1 MAFKRGGYNGN
12 PNLKQVGEQIEF
24 TKYQLQEIA
33 KCATSVEYFV
43 ENYAKI
49 VSLDE
54 GIVLFKPYPYQK
66 RTIKAIHENRKVAF
80 LCGRQLG
87 KSTIVAGYVAWY
99 ALFNDNK
106 NAVILANKMSSAK
119 EIFSRAQMIIE
130 YCPKWLQQGVKTW
143 NKTSFELEN
152 GTKVSCGATTASSGR
167 SGSISMLILD
177 EFAFVSPSL
186 AEEFMASV
194 FPTISSSQTSKLVIV
209 STPNGM
215 NHYYKIWTEAEQG
228 INGFVPIKGHW
239 SEHPKRSQAW
249 ADEQRAIL
257 GDVKFFQEV
266 EAQFQGSSNTLI
278 KGEKIAALP
287 TKKPIAESPDGFVC
301 YEAPDKKKSYVM
313 TVDVAKGEEQDS
325 SAFVIFDISQLP
337 YKVVATFKNST
348 INTLTYPEI
357 VHHYAQMYNE
367 AFVLVEIN
375 SLGQQ
380 VADSLYYD
388 IEYEN
393 MYMSIKTKK
402 GDDIREGFSGKM
414 RPGFETT
421 KKTKMIGCNAI
432 KLIVEQDNIE
442 VNSLDII
449 SEMSTFVR
457 SGSSWKA
464 EEGKHDDLMM
474 CMVTF
479 GFLTQTTA
487 FKNLFDYSLRKE
499 FIKTQLS
506 QIQSEELPIGFF
518 VDGREQEDLPF
529 PINF

>member
-1 MAFKRGGYNGN
+1 MLIENSRFEILTETGFSDFGGIRVGYSENICIVTFSDGASIRCTLNHLIKTDKKFSPAKTLKPGIRCGN
-12 PNLKQVGEQIEF
+12 
-24 TKYQLQEIA
+24 
-33 KCATSVEYFV
+33 
-43 ENYAKI
+43 KI
-49 VSLDE
+49 VVS
-54 GIVLFKPYPYQK
+54 IVL
-66 RTIKAIHENRKVAF
+66 IKEPR
-80 LCGRQLG
+80 
-87 KSTIVAGYVAWY
+87 IVYDLV
-99 ALFNDNK
+99 N
-106 NAVILANKMSSAK
+106 VSANSCY
-119 EIFSRAQMIIE
+119 ITNGI
-130 YCPKWLQQGVKTW
+130 
-143 NKTSFELEN
+143 TSHNCSF
-152 GTKVSCGATTASSGR
+152 
-167 SGSISMLILD
+167 I
-177 EFAFVSPSL
+177 
-186 AEEFMASV
+186 
-194 FPTISSSQTSKLVIV
+194 
-209 STPNGM
+209 
-215 NHYYKIWTEAEQG
+215 
-228 INGFVPIKGHW
+228 
-239 SEHPKRSQAW
+239 
-249 ADEQRAIL
+249 
-257 GDVKFFQEV
+257 
-266 EAQFQGSSNTLI
+266 GSSNTLI

>member
-1 MAFKRGGYNGN
+1 MAYERGGYNGN
-12 PNLKQVGEQIEF
+12 TNLKQVGEQIEF
-24 TKYQLQEIA
+24 TKYQLQEYI
-33 KCATSVEYFV
+33 KCSQSVEYFV
-43 ENYAKI
+43 EHYAKI

-66 RTIKAIHENRKVAF
+66 RTIKAIHENRKVLF

-99 ALFNDNK
+99 ALFCDNK

-167 SGSISMLILD
+167 SGSISLLILD

-194 FPTISSSQTSKLVIV
+194 FPTISSSEKSKLVIV

-215 NHYYKIWTEAEQG
+215 NHYYKLWTEAQQG
-228 INGFVPIKGHW
+228 INGFIPMKGHW
-239 SEHPKRSQAW
+239 SEHPKRNQAW
-249 ADEQRAIL
+249 ADDQRAIL
-257 GDVKFFQEV
+257 GDIKFFQEV
-266 EAQFQGSSNTLI
+266 EAQFQGSSNTLV

-287 TKKPIAESPDGFVC
+287 LKTAIAKSLDGFTT
-301 YEAPDKKKSYVM
+301 YEAPIKGKSYVM
-313 TVDVAKGEEQDS
+313 TVDVAKGEGEDS

-337 YKVVATFKNST
+337 YKIVATFKNSS

-357 VHHYAQMYNE
+357 VYHYATMYNQ

-380 VADSLYYD
+380 VADTLFYD
-388 IEYEN
+388 LEYEN
-393 MYMSIKTKK
+393 VYISQSNKK
-402 GDDIREGFSGKM
+402 DGDIVDGFGGNT

-421 KKTKMIGCNAI
+421 KKTKLIGCNAI
-432 KLIVEQDNIE
+432 KLIVEQDNLE
-442 VNSLDII
+442 VNSPDVID
-449 SEMSTFVR
+449 EMSTFVR
-457 SGSSWKA
+457 VGATFKA

-474 CMVTF
+474 CLVTF
-479 GFLTQTTA
+479 GYLTQTTA
-487 FKNLFDYSLRKE
+487 FKNLFDYSLRQE
-499 FIKTQLS
+499 FIKTQLR
-506 QIQSEELPIGFF
+506 QIRDDELPLGFF
-518 VDGREQEDLPF
+518 SNGMDDSDDIPL
-529 PINF
+529 NL